1 MSKQVLGYYINNENE
16 IKTVVQKQGKTFS
29 YINSESNKE
38 TEVSVKTLKKTQVVS
53 ELKMKKNKELAV
65 SESES
70 FTLYPD
76 IDTLW
81 FSMKVEE

>member
-29 YINSESNKE
+29 YVNSESNKE

-53 ELKMKKNKELAV
+53 ELKMKKNKESAV
-65 SESES
+65 NESES